1 MNLIQ
6 GDCLEKMKD
15 IPDKSVDFVFLDLPF
30 GQTACKWD
38 IKLDLDLLWIQLKRI
53 AKNDRTPFFFSCT
66 TKFGFELIK
75 ANEKWFR
82 WDLVWK
88 KNRAAGF
95 LNAYKLPMRKHEMVY
110 CFAKKSP
117 EYDVSSHKEYVEEKK
132 TRGESEMKVDLYHNN
147 NVGVKSKTHK
157 DPLPT
162 SDITPPTPEHE
173 LVYCFAKKSPEYDVS
188 SHKTGETT
196 TGTSKGHVYLKEFQ
210 SRGQDESYFDKNH
223 TKQVLSEPLPTS
235 DITPPTPE
243 HELVYCFAK
252 KSPEYDVSSH
262 KEYYEQTVYQK
273 KTGIYGDKNEQVLSK
288 VHKDPLPTSD
298 ITPPTPEHEL
308 VYCFA
313 KKSPEYDVSSHKEYE
328 LDKRVEHKGG
338 EVYGIEPG
346 KVKIDIKK
354 HKDPLPTSDITPPTP
369 EHELVYC
376 FAKKSPEYD
385 VSSHKEYVE
394 DQRQDGIQPDLYGEY
409 PIVNRKTHKDRLPTS
424 DITPPTP
431 EHELVY
437 CFAKKLPEY
446 DVSSHITGDEVVKPS
461 CKEHISMIEM
471 TGGRKCMMIPHKSK
485 VLSEPLPT
493 SDITQP
499 DTFDLDDEPSSWCE
513 FKSDEKTGHRTAKPV
528 ALMEFLLKYW
538 TKPDATVL
546 DPTMGSGS
554 MGIACKNMGRK
565 FIGIEMDKDIYD
577 LAVKR
582 IG

>member
-117 EYDVSSHKEYVEEKK
+117 EYDVSSHK
-132 TRGESEMKVDLYHNN
+132 
-147 NVGVKSKTHK
+147 
-157 DPLPT
+157 
-162 SDITPPTPEHE
+162 
-173 LVYCFAKKSPEYDVS
+173 
-188 SHKTGETT
+188 TGETT
-196 TGTSKGHVYLKEFQ
+196 TGTSKGDVYLKEFQ

-262 KEYYEQTVYQK
+262 KEYVEDQRQDGIQPDLYGEYPIVNRKTHKDRLPTSDITPPTTEHELVYCFAKKSPEYDVSSHKEYYEQTVYQK
-273 KTGIYGDKNEQVLSK
+273 KTGVYGDKNEQVLSK

-376 FAKKSPEYD
+376 FAKK
-385 VSSHKEYVE
+385 
-394 DQRQDGIQPDLYGEY
+394 
-409 PIVNRKTHKDRLPTS
+409 
-424 DITPPTP
+424 
-431 EHELVY
+431 
-437 CFAKKLPEY
+437 LPEY

-499 DTFDLDDEPSSWCE
+499 EPSSWCE
-513 FKSDEKTGHRTAKPV
+513 FKSDEKTGHRTAKPI

-565 FIGIEMDKDIYD
+565 FIGIEMDKDIYE

>member
-117 EYDVSSHKEYVEEKK
+117 EYDVSSHKEGGVVKDNRSFQTLKSHCYGGGEFEGKLGVGSDGKGGITHNDLLPTSDITPPELNQTGHAEMYGIKK
-132 TRGESEMKVDLYHNN
+132 TGKRNRGKKDQ
-147 NVGVKSKTHK
+147 

-162 SDITPPTPEHE
+162 SDITPPTPEH
-173 LVYCFAKKSPEYDVS
+173 
-188 SHKTGETT
+188 
-196 TGTSKGHVYLKEFQ
+196 
-210 SRGQDESYFDKNH
+210 
-223 TKQVLSEPLPTS
+223 
-235 DITPPTPE
+235 
-243 HELVYCFAK
+243 
-252 KSPEYDVSSH
+252 
-262 KEYYEQTVYQK
+262 
-273 KTGIYGDKNEQVLSK
+273 
-288 VHKDPLPTSD
+288 
-298 ITPPTPEHEL
+298 
-308 VYCFA
+308 
-313 KKSPEYDVSSHKEYE
+313 
-328 LDKRVEHKGG
+328 
-338 EVYGIEPG
+338 
-346 KVKIDIKK
+346 
-354 HKDPLPTSDITPPTP
+354 
-369 EHELVYC
+369 
-376 FAKKSPEYD
+376 
-385 VSSHKEYVE
+385 
-394 DQRQDGIQPDLYGEY
+394 DL
-409 PIVNRKTHKDRLPTS
+409 
-424 DITPPTP
+424 
-431 EHELVY
+431 
-437 CFAKKLPEY
+437 
-446 DVSSHITGDEVVKPS
+446 
-461 CKEHISMIEM
+461 
-471 TGGRKCMMIPHKSK
+471 
-485 VLSEPLPT
+485 
-493 SDITQP
+493 
-499 DTFDLDDEPSSWCE
+499 TFDLDEEPSSWCE
-513 FKSDEKTGHRTAKPV
+513 FKNDEKTGHRTAKPV